1 MTKAIFFSL
10 LISFAI
16 PLQACAAQDCD
27 DGLAFYDQGRYEKAA
42 EIFQPLAE
50 TGLDCAEAYM
60 AGMYAEGLGVEQD
73 LAKAAALFR
82 DMAEKGDY
90 NAQMTMGE
98 YYALGRGVEQS
109 DEKALRWFRMVGEDP
124 SLHHLVEEIL
134 DAARVT
140 GKVPPTSEEAVIA
153 LERAARDGNVEIGY
167 KYCKYFTGDRG
178 WGDKARFWCH
188 YAARRGHADAQ
199 YRYAVVKHHATPSFY
214 KRDRKGFWKGIA
226 LPVPDYPVAAAYYQR
241 AADQGHVK
249 AMAKLA
255 LMYAAGLGVARDDKK
270 AAAFAKKAAAADDD
284 EGLAYLGLLTAKGR
298 GVERDDAEGFRL
310 LLRAARM
317 GNTLARCSVA
327 HMLVTERG
335 AAWDSLE
342 QRKWA
347 FLVDPGGDGA
357 VSLDEYGNL
366 PFEPCAD
373 TVARVVNGNPEE
385 DAALLRKVLEYL
397 EGPNNLSKG
406 RKR

>member
-1 MTKAIFFSL
+1 MKIAFILFL
-10 LISFAI
+10 LFLPV
-16 PLQACAAQDCD
+16 PLHAEVVEDCD
-27 DGLAFYDQGRYEKAA
+27 DARAPYDQGDFKKAM
-42 EIFQPLAE
+42 EVFRPLARQ
-50 TGLDCAEAYM
+50 GVGCAKFFIAK
-60 AGMYAEGLGVEQD
+60 MYENGLGVEKD
-73 LAKAAALFR
+73 LARA
-82 DMAEKGDY
+82 MATYHELAEEGGPSE
-90 NAQMTMGE
+90 QMMLGE
-98 YYALGRGVEQS
+98 FYARGHGVEQS
-109 DEKALRWFRMVGEDP
+109 DERAMYWYRRAGE
-124 SLHHLVEEIL
+124 VNMYGIEEIL
-134 DAARVT
+134 EAARLT
-140 GKVPPTSEEAVIA
+140 GKPPRSVEEAFVT